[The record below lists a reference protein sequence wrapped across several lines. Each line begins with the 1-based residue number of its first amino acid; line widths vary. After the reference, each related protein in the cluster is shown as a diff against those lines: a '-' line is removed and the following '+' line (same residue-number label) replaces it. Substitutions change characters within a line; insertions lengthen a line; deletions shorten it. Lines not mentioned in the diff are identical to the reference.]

1 MVRSL
6 FIPSLCLCPAVTIVI
21 LMIRLLY
28 VGSEKGHVRCAALLN
43 IYCAKLTGRV
53 LVKLTDWLTPWQRL
67 TGFLSG

>member
-21 LMIRLLY
+21 LMIRLLHT
-28 VGSEKGHVRCAALLN
+28 GSEKGHVCSPTLLN
-43 IYCAKLTGRV
+43 VYCAKLTGRV
-53 LVKLTDWLTPWQRL
+53 LVELTEWLTHWQRL